1 MSAIE
6 PVPSPLL
13 RHFSR
18 PALLARAALL
28 AITLLLEKYFLNL
41 FIDMPRADAAQGFG
55 EVVRNAQHIG
65 FSFAITLALSL
76 AVFVLVDRDGRL
88 AAVSA
93 EARRVAVRPGWL
105 GLHLALLAAL
115 AASLTLWFHPDT
127 TPVPLWAL
135 VSGSTVTAGAAIG
148 ALIVGLAPL
157 ELWRRGAAALGR
169 RWLYASVAAAIA
181 AFAESW
187 SQELWGVAT
196 NTTFRLV
203 RECLTPFVPSLY
215 ADPSTRVLAAHRFAI
230 QVEPFC
236 SGLEGVGLMLAFS
249 SAWLIY
255 FRREYIF
262 PRALILIPAGVTLI
276 FGLNAVRIAALLL
289 IGAAGYPGIAIYGF
303 HSQAGWIA
311 FNIAACGLAWASR
324 SSPWLNRTARERS
337 GPASNPTV
345 AYLLPFVLALAAGAV
360 GHAISAGFETWY
372 GLRLLAAGA
381 GLAFCWRPL
390 AALDWRFSWRGIAVG
405 AAIFVLWLAAARIV
419 LDRSGMPAAL
429 LHMTAAQRA
438 LWISIRLLTSVL
450 VIPVI
455 EELAYRGYLLRRL
468 VAADFEAVPWTAP
481 GWGPLVLSAVAF
493 AVMHDALWWPALAAG
508 IAYGLVLVRTG
519 RFGEAVAA
527 HAVTNA
533 LLATC
538 VLILG
543 QWQLWG

>member
-13 RHFSR
+13 RHLSR
-18 PALLARAALL
+18 PTLLARAAVL
-28 AITLLLEKYFLNL
+28 AVTLLLEKYLLNL
-41 FIDMPRADAAQGFG
+41 FIDIPRADAAQGFG
-55 EVVRNAQHIG
+55 ELVRDAQHIG
-65 FSFAITLALSL
+65 FSFAITLAVTL

-93 EARRVAVRPGWL
+93 EARRIALRPGWL
-105 GLHLALLAAL
+105 GLHLVLLAAL
-115 AASLTLWFHPDT
+115 AASLTLWFGPQPT
-127 TPVPLWAL
+127 ALPLWML
-135 VSGSTVTAGAAIG
+135 VSGSTATAAAAIA
-148 ALIVGLAPL
+148 ALITGLAPL

-169 RWLYASVAAAIA
+169 RWLYAGTAAAIA

-187 SQELWGVAT
+187 SQDLWGLAA
-196 NTTFRLV
+196 NTTFALV
-203 RECLTPFVPSLY
+203 RACLTPFVPSLY
-215 ADPSTRVLAAHRFAI
+215 ADPATRVLAAHRFAI

-249 SAWLIY
+249 AAWLIY
-255 FRREYIF
+255 FRKEYIF

-276 FGLNAVRIAALLL
+276 FGLNALRIAALLL

-324 SSPWLNRTARERS
+324 SSPWLNRAARERT
-337 GPASNPTV
+337 GPSSNPTV
-345 AYLLPFVLALAAGAV
+345 AYLLPFVLALAAGAI
-360 GHAISAGFETWY
+360 GHALSAGFETWY

-390 AALDWRFSWRGIAVG
+390 AALDWRFGWRGIGVG
-405 AAIFVLWLAAARIV
+405 AAVFALWLVATRVV
-419 LDRSGMPAAL
+419 LNRTGMPAEL
-429 LHMTAAQRA
+429 IHMTAPERA
-438 LWISIRLLTSVL
+438 LWIGIRVTTSVAI
-450 VIPVI
+450 VPVI

-508 IAYGLVLVRTG
+508 IAYGLVLVRSG

-533 LLATC
+533 LLAVC
-538 VLILG
+538 VLGFG
-543 QWQLWG
+543 QWQLWA